1 MARGHGRILTSAW
14 EDDDFLALD
23 EREQRLYLFLIS
35 QPNLNHAGL
44 LDLTL
49 RRWARKARGLTVAE
63 LEKRIGRL
71 EEMNFVVVDD
81 DTEELLIRSFVR
93 NDGVWRMPKV
103 MGAMVSGALE
113 ISSRKLQLA
122 LLAEMDR
129 IPLHE
134 LSAEP
139 AKLRN
144 GGTGPSIQEQVADH
158 INALR
163 KAFGNPTPD
172 PSEGGDEGGNGTPS
186 ATPSDP
192 PSQPHA
198 EGGPKPSTH
207 GRAAT
212 HVRAAP
218 APAPTPTPV
227 PSPVE
232 EGAAEA
238 DVEVELVLVDD
249 SDFVG
254 AAEAAPEEAE
264 PITAQTIVA
273 EWLDRV
279 AKRPPG
285 SVIGQASK
293 QIKKLL
299 EEDRIDPDDIRAGLS
314 LWMAK
319 GSAPS
324 AIPSFVNQAMN
335 AQPPQRLSA
344 AAGSENVLDFP
355 TRPLSTADRR
365 AGAAFDLAAE
375 LAAEEN
381 Q

>member
-49 RRWARKARGLTVAE
+49 RRWARKAHGLTVAE

-129 IPLHE
+129 IPLQE
-134 LSAEP
+134 LSTEP
-139 AKLRN
+139 TKLRN
-144 GGTGPSIQEQVADH
+144 GTTGPSIRQQVAVH
-158 INALR
+158 IEALR
-163 KAFGNPTPD
+163 KAFGTLDPD
-172 PSEGGDEGGNGTPS
+172 PSEGGNGTPS
-186 ATPSDP
+186 ATPSGTPSDT
-192 PSQPHA
+192 PSQPPA
-198 EGGPKPSTH
+198 EGGPKGSTR
-207 GRAAT
+207 GRAPTSHA
-212 HVRAAP
+212 HSPAPAP
-218 APAPTPTPV
+218 APAPTPAPIQDA
-227 PSPVE
+227 SAE
-232 EGAAEA
+232 EDGQI
-238 DVEVELVLVDD
+238 ELVVVED

-254 AAEAAPEEAE
+254 ATEDAPEETE
-264 PITAQTIVA
+264 PANASTIVG
-273 EWLDRV
+273 EWLDRCV
-279 AKRPPG
+279 KRPPG
-285 SVIGQASK
+285 DVIGRVGKKIK
-293 QIKKLL
+293 QLL
-299 EEDRIDPDDIRAGLS
+299 DEGIDADDIRRGLA

-319 GSAPS
+319 GADPS
-324 AIPSFVNQAMN
+324 SISSFINQAMN
-335 AQPPQRLSA
+335 SRPAPVGNVVDIASGQPLPGTDTT
-344 AAGSENVLDFP
+344 AAGWLAIAQALDTGDP
-355 TRPLSTADRR
+355 A
-365 AGAAFDLAAE
+365 
-375 LAAEEN
+375 
-381 Q
+381 